1 MKSINTKTIFIIILT
16 LLTAGFTFPQ
26 HHNDDNLDDRKMP
39 VISDNTEKMLDRI
52 KEKLDEL
59 DADYLTQ
66 LRPREYNK
74 SVRELHKI
82 YRMIEAIKNQQDVE
96 VYPVVL
102 PMNEPDYRSLVN
114 SINNEAFEDN
124 KIAVLQSSVKYNYF
138 TVAQIIGLMDLFSF
152 SSWKLKALELTYP
165 FVVDKNNSF
174 KIINSLT
181 FSGDKEKAQEILNRN

>member
-1 MKSINTKTIFIIILT
+1 MKSINTKTTFIVILT
-16 LLTAGFTFPQ
+16 LLTAGFAFPQ
-26 HHNDDNLDDRKMP
+26 HHNDDSWDDRKMP

-138 TVAQIIGLMDLFSF
+138 TVDQIIGLMDLSSF